1 MQCIS
6 GLFYASTDIYVTA
19 LDANAHQSAT
29 ALAKLIQA
37 LDLLKRFINW

>member
-6 GLFYASTDIYVTA
+6 GLFYASTDIYV
-19 LDANAHQSAT
+19 SAT